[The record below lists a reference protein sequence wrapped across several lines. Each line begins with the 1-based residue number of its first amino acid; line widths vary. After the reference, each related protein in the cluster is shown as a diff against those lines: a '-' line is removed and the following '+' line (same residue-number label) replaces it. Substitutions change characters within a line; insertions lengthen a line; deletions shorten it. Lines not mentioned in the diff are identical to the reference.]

1 MISTICTFTPAWR
14 LPLLTRSTVSL
25 VHNVAIIIFFL
36 ALGKLEGHHKGHI
49 GSHQCWA
56 VSHQFGC
63 HLSSCKNQ
71 NWSSLHLS
79 EQQLPSTVH
88 YLHCEHLLGCSII
101 SKGICTPKSLEFSSK
116 PQFRTKGVPPNI
128 TYRSVIHFLPRA
140 KRDFLLMR
148 LIYSKGEYFYFS
160 PIFRTWLSPGDSE
173 QALHRSC

>member
-101 SKGICTPKSLEFSSK
+101 SRGFVLLNHLSSHQSPSLE
-116 PQFRTKGVPPNI
+116 QKGFPP
-128 TYRSVIHFLPRA
+128 T
-140 KRDFLLMR
+140 
-148 LIYSKGEYFYFS
+148 
-160 PIFRTWLSPGDSE
+160 
-173 QALHRSC
+173 